1 MPLLSSCIN
10 PRRSLRQL
18 FTTAHCFSNKLNFSS
33 SPAPEVLLNHHDEE
47 CVDFL
52 PWLEGKAGVEI
63 SSKLYVGKSA
73 CGRSLFASKSIQT
86 GDCILR
92 VPYNVQIAPDN
103 LLPKVASLLD
113 NETGNVAKL
122 AAIILIEQKRGQES
136 EWAPYISCLPKSGE
150 MHSTKI
156 YQIEKDFLKIKAAL
170 NHSPEILDSITLEDF
185 MHAYALVRSRAWG
198 STRGDIADFA
208 NHDGVSEAF
217 IINDED
223 KQVSEVI
230 ADRDFAPHEEV
241 LIRYGKF
248 SNATLLLE
256 FGFIVPHNIHDQV
269 QIHIDIPNHDF
280 LGEMKE
286 VRSARGKGKG
296 LPQSLRAF
304 ARVLCCNS
312 SQELI
317 DLAMEAAQN
326 DGRLARRPF
335 KDSSREIQAHE
346 ILLSRI
352 SQLIEEYS
360 VSMKSME
367 PVAASVC
374 KRFARRR
381 QMALDLL
388 TGELRVLESAHTW
401 LNNYCATLSQHS
413 TTNDD
418 ASACGKKFRK
428 KRVNVRKG
436 TREIQQNL
444 SNIDFRRV
452 RCPSPIP
459 VRESK
464 GHWTSKP
471 SHRLTAGDKASTSL
485 YG

>member
-1 MPLLSSCIN
+1 M
-10 PRRSLRQL
+10 
-18 FTTAHCFSNKLNFSS
+18 
-33 SPAPEVLLNHHDEE
+33 
-47 CVDFL
+47 
-52 PWLEGKAGVEI
+52 GKHKGGI
-63 SSKLYVGKSA
+63 
-73 CGRSLFASKSIQT
+73 
-86 GDCILR
+86 
-92 VPYNVQIAPDN
+92 P
-103 LLPKVASLLD
+103 
-113 NETGNVAKL
+113 
-122 AAIILIEQKRGQES
+122 
-136 EWAPYISCLPKSGE
+136 
-150 MHSTKI
+150 
-156 YQIEKDFLKIKAAL
+156 
-170 NHSPEILDSITLEDF
+170 
-185 MHAYALVRSRAWG
+185 
-198 STRGDIADFA
+198 DFA

-280 LGEMKE
+280 LGEMKLDILRRHHLPTTRYANGPEFSGDSFIIKE

-360 VSMKSME
+360 VSMKSLE

-418 ASACGKKFRK
+418 ASMPPCSFSSSHTGGPCTFTQKCKQ
-428 KRVNVRKG
+428 
-436 TREIQQNL
+436 EIQKEASQRPERDQRN
-444 SNIDFRRV
+444 
-452 RCPSPIP
+452 
-459 VRESK
+459 
-464 GHWTSKP
+464 TTKP
-471 SHRLTAGDKASTSL
+471 E
-485 YG
+485 